1 MKVLFLYR
9 GKNAA
14 GDNRVVMTQGKTLE
28 ARGVDID
35 YYPLTGRGPGVYLK
49 ALPAVRR
56 KLRSAGADLIHAHY
70 GISGIA
76 GLLAAGGRPIIISFM
91 GSDLL
96 GSHSPDGRTTVCS
109 RLVIY
114 LHSFLARYFYAFTIV
129 KSVQMEGRLRKNTRH
144 AVIPNGVDLSVF
156 KPIDRLSARR
166 QLKLEPDEYIVL
178 FPTDRNNPEK
188 NFALASAAV
197 EVLKEKGIR
206 LMDINNADHEE
217 MNLYFNA
224 ADLVVVTSFHEGS
237 PNIVKEAMA
246 SCCPV
251 VSTAVGDIPWLFG
264 SLPGHYLSGFDAPE
278 LAEKIEEAARFRKEV
293 KHTDGRS
300 RIRELGLDAERI
312 AGIIIDHYS
321 RLTKKVK

>member
-28 ARGVDID
+28 ACGVEID

-49 ALPAVRR
+49 TLTAVRR

-76 GLLAAGGRPIIISFM
+76 GLLATGGLPLIVSFM

-96 GSHSPDGRTTVCS
+96 GSHSPDGRTTVSS
-109 RLVIY
+109 RILIY
-114 LHSFLARYFYAFTIV
+114 IHSFLARYFYAFTIV
-129 KSVQMEGRLRKNTRH
+129 KSVQMERRLRKNTRH

-156 KPIDRLSARR
+156 KPTDRLTARR
-166 QLKLEPDEYIVL
+166 QLNLGPDERIVL
-178 FPTDRNNPEK
+178 FPAGQNNPEK

-197 EVLKEKGIR
+197 EILLERGIR
-206 LMDINNADHEE
+206 LMAINNADHEE
-217 MNLYFNA
+217 MNIYFNA
-224 ADLVVVTSFHEGS
+224 ADLLLVTSFHEGS

-246 SCCPV
+246 CCCPI
-251 VSTAVGDIPWLFG
+251 VSTAVGDIPWLLG
-264 SLPGHYLSGFDAPE
+264 SLPGHYLSGFDASE
-278 LAEKIEEAARFRKEV
+278 LAEKIEAATRFRKEFT
-293 KHTDGRS
+293 HTDGRS
-300 RIRELGLDAERI
+300 RIIQLGLDAEKI

-321 RLTKKVK
+321 RLSKKVK